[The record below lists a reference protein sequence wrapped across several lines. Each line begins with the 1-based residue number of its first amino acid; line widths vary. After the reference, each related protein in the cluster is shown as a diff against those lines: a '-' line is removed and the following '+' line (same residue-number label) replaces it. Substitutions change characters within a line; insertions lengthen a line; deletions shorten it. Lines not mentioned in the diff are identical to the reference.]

1 VTRTGR
7 EETGKEET
15 GEDGARDGD
24 RAASVSV
31 AEPSMPRRIR
41 RRSDA
46 IRLLVTLAALG
57 IVLLLPNIAQQT
69 TSGIQSD
76 ITHGTAQAP
85 HFLLMLASLVSTFG
99 LLSVPVAFAIERLI
113 HRDGLRIAVGLLAA
127 VVALSVTLALDSW
140 VASGPSGLV
149 DYLAWTRRAGRP
161 VPDPLHT
168 DLTPVIAYVTA
179 VRLRGRPRW
188 QAVTWTVIALAA
200 LSALAAGY
208 ASPLALAVTYL
219 IGRAFGYGTLY
230 AVGTPN
236 PRPSGTAVIAALRR
250 LGIAPLRAVR
260 VSDDADETRRYMVE
274 LGDAHGELTGAYP
287 AHRPGGARLAVTV
300 LDRDQQTAELV
311 YRAWR
316 RLRLRSGSPR
326 RALRSLRRSLEQE
339 SLMSYAVTAASAR
352 TPRLIATSE
361 VGTDAALLAYEHVPG
376 HTLTTLSDDE
386 ITDGLLTEI
395 WGQLR
400 LLLAQRLAHRHLEGD
415 SILIGDDGAPYIVDL
430 RSGEIAASDL
440 VLRLDLAQL
449 LTTLALRVGPER
461 AVRTAAGVLGADQLA
476 AAVPLLQ
483 KVALSRATRA
493 ALGRDRDLLT
503 GIREQI
509 LLLSP
514 ETEVEPVRLE
524 RFRPR
529 TVLSI
534 IAGTAAGY
542 FLLSQLSNVDL
553 RLLFRQADWWWAAVG
568 VTAAGV
574 TYLAAA
580 MMVMGFVPERLPLIR
595 TVLVQLAGSFV
606 KLMAPAAVTSVAV
619 NTRFLQRAGVR
630 PGQAVASVGA
640 SQLTGLMVHIVLLVL
655 FGFVTGSGNAESLTP
670 SRTVVVVLVAVAVLA
685 GAVAAI
691 PPARRM
697 IVGRLKGMFSGVV
710 PRLLDVF
717 QTPRKLL
724 TGMGGALLLTAA
736 FVVCLDASIRAF
748 GGSVSWTAV
757 VIVFLTGNALGS
769 AAPTPGGLGAVE
781 GALTLGLTVAGLPAG
796 TATSAVLLFRLLTF
810 WLPVLPG
817 WAAFTYLQRK
827 EAILFAGSQGVV
839 PRGHITRG
847 LRRSRPQVGE
857 QAQPGPR
864 DAQPILRTVR
874 RRASSSCGWS
884 SPRASRSSPASARSA
899 GSSASV
905 PSTSCQTLPSAMPNT
920 PCPPWRRSTTSSGEV
935 HS

>member
-1 VTRTGR
+1 VTR
-7 EETGKEET
+7 TGKEET
-15 GEDGARDGD
+15 GKQETGENGARDEE

-46 IRLLVTLAALG
+46 IRLLLTLAALG
-57 IVLLLPNIAQQT
+57 IVLLLPSIAQQT

-76 ITHGTAQAP
+76 ITHGTAQTP
-85 HFLLMLASLVSTFG
+85 HFLLMLANLVSTFG
-99 LLSVPVAFAIERLI
+99 LLAVPVAFSIERLI
-113 HRDGLRIAVGLLAA
+113 QRDRLRIAVGLLAA
-127 VVALSVTLALDSW
+127 VVALCVTLALDSW

-168 DLTPVIAYVTA
+168 DLTPVIAFVTA

-260 VSDDADETRRYMVE
+260 VSDDADEARRYMVE
-274 LGDAHGELTGAYP
+274 LGDGPHGKLTGAYP
-287 AHRPGGARLAVTV
+287 AHRPGGVRLTVTV
-300 LDRDQQTAELV
+300 LDRDQQTAGLV

-326 RALRSLRRSLEQE
+326 RAVRSLRRSLEQE
-339 SLMSYAVTAASAR
+339 SLMSYAVAAALAR

-386 ITDGLLTEI
+386 ITDDLLAEI

-400 LLLAQRLAHRHLEGD
+400 LLHAQRLAHRHLEGD
-415 SILIGDDGAPYIVDL
+415 SILVGDDGAPYIVDL

-440 VLRLDLAQL
+440 VLLLDLAQL

-461 AVRTAAGVLGADQLA
+461 AVRTAADVLGADQLA

-483 KVALSRATRA
+483 KVALSRATRT
-493 ALGRDRDLLT
+493 ALRSDKDLLT

-509 LLLSP
+509 LLLGP
-514 ETEVEPVRLE
+514 EIEVEPVRLE
-524 RFRPR
+524 RFHPR

-534 IAGTAAGY
+534 VAGTAAGY
-542 FLLSQLSNVDL
+542 FLLSQLSDVDL
-553 RLLFRQADWWWAAVG
+553 RLLFQQANWWWAAIG
-568 VTAAGV
+568 LTAAGV

-580 MMVMGFVPERLPLIR
+580 MMVMGFVPERLSLIR

-606 KLMAPAAVTSVAV
+606 KLVAPAAVTSVAV
-619 NTRFLQRAGVR
+619 NTRFLQRSGVR

-640 SQLTGLMVHIVLLVL
+640 SQLTGMVVHIMLLIL
-655 FGFVTGSGNAESLTP
+655 FGFVTGSGNTESLTP

-685 GAVAAI
+685 GTVAAI
-691 PPARRM
+691 PPGRRM
-697 IVGRLKGMFSGVV
+697 VVGRLKGMFSGVV

-724 TGMGGALLLTAA
+724 TGMGGTLLLTAA

-748 GGSVSWTAV
+748 GGSISWTAV
-757 VIVFLTGNALGS
+757 VIVFLTGNAIGS

-827 EAILFAGSQGVV
+827 EAI
-839 PRGHITRG
+839 
-847 LRRSRPQVGE
+847 
-857 QAQPGPR
+857 
-864 DAQPILRTVR
+864 
-874 RRASSSCGWS
+874 
-884 SPRASRSSPASARSA
+884 
-899 GSSASV
+899 
-905 PSTSCQTLPSAMPNT
+905 
-920 PCPPWRRSTTSSGEV
+920 
-935 HS
+935 